1 MEKWISQHSSS
12 KESKNS
18 CALMR
23 MAKVVI
29 RRIPQK
35 RQLDLFEGAVLY
47 VSQADAARVFGITTR
62 MIQYW
67 ETQGL
72 LNPELPVEGRSRKYT
87 NFDLV
92 EMRFIK
98 TLVVDQGYTV
108 PALKE
113 KLESLQA
120 PYYYDPEDAFWD
132 LRDKTWKSRAGFAAE
147 QLALVR
153 DDLQATVA
161 KALSTLLPGEPEEV
175 SRSLLNLVREYIDG
189 RGQKKGR
196 NSK

>member
-1 MEKWISQHSSS
+1 M
-12 KESKNS
+12 
-18 CALMR
+18 
-23 MAKVVI
+23 I
-29 RRIPQK
+29 RRLPQK

-47 VSQADAARVFGITTR
+47 VSQSDAARLFGITTR

-67 ETQGL
+67 EAQGL

-98 TLVVDQGYTV
+98 TLVVDQGYSV

-113 KLESLQA
+113 KLESLTA

-132 LRDKTWKSRAGFAAE
+132 LRDKSWKSRSSFAVE
-147 QLALVR
+147 QLAAVR
-153 DDLQATVA
+153 EELEPSAR
-161 KALSTLLPGEPEEV
+161 KALESMLPGDPAEMAKN
-175 SRSLLNLVREYIDG
+175 LLNLVREYLEG
-189 RGQKKGR
+189 KAGKKSR
-196 NSK
+196 KK

>member
-1 MEKWISQHSSS
+1 MFDNKLR
-12 KESKNS
+12 NG
-18 CALMR
+18 A
-23 MAKVVI
+23 VVL
-29 RRIPQK
+29 RRLPQK

-47 VSQADAARVFGITTR
+47 VTQSDAARLFGITTR

-67 ETQGL
+67 EQQGL

-113 KLESLQA
+113 KLATLQA

-132 LRDKTWKSRAGFAAE
+132 LRDNQWKSRTVFAVEKLAE
-147 QLALVR
+147 VREELEGTTSRALE
-153 DDLQATVA
+153 
-161 KALSTLLPGEPEEV
+161 TLLPGEPKDV
-175 SRSLLNLVREYIDG
+175 AKAVLNLVREYLEG
-189 RGQKKGR
+189 KAGKKKR
-196 NSK
+196 

>member
-1 MEKWISQHSSS
+1 M
-12 KESKNS
+12 
-18 CALMR
+18 
-23 MAKVVI
+23 I

-47 VSQADAARVFGITTR
+47 VSQSDAARLFGITTR

-67 ETQGL
+67 EAQGL

-98 TLVVDQGYTV
+98 TLVVDQGYSV

-113 KLESLQA
+113 KLAHLQA

-132 LRDKTWKSRAGFAAE
+132 LKSGEWKSRAAFAVE
-147 QLALVR
+147 QLAEIREELEPN
-153 DDLQATVA
+153 VA
-161 KALSTLLPGEPEEV
+161 RALEQLLPGEPEQIAK
-175 SRSLLNLVREYIDG
+175 SLLNVVREYLEG
-189 RGQKKGR
+189 KVGKKKSR
-196 NSK
+196 

>member
-1 MEKWISQHSSS
+1 M
-12 KESKNS
+12 
-18 CALMR
+18 
-23 MAKVVI
+23 I

-47 VSQADAARVFGITTR
+47 VSQSDAARLFGITTR

-108 PALKE
+108 PSLRE
-113 KLESLQA
+113 KLKTLQA
-120 PYYYDPEDAFWD
+120 PYYYDPQDAFWD
-132 LRDKTWKSRAGFAAE
+132 LRDSSWKSRAAFALE
-147 QLALVR
+147 QLAEVR
-153 DDLQATVA
+153 DDLEPTAA
-161 KALSTLLPGEPEEV
+161 KAITSLMPAEPEDIA
-175 SRSLLNLVREYIDG
+175 RNLLNLVREFLEG
-189 RGQKKGR
+189 KVGKKARGKK
-196 NSK
+196 

>member
-1 MEKWISQHSSS
+1 M
-12 KESKNS
+12 
-18 CALMR
+18 L
-23 MAKVVI
+23 

-47 VSQADAARVFGITTR
+47 VTQADAARLFGITTR

-67 ETQGL
+67 EQQGL

-98 TLVVDQGYTV
+98 TLVVDLGYTV
-108 PALKE
+108 PSLKE
-113 KLESLQA
+113 KLSTLQT

-132 LRDKTWKSRAGFAAE
+132 LRDQQWKSRTAFATEKLAE
-147 QLALVR
+147 VR
-153 DDLQATVA
+153 DELEDTTA
-161 KALSTLLPGEPEEV
+161 KALATLLPGEPQEV
-175 SRSLLNLVREYIDG
+175 ARSVLNLVREFLEG
-189 RGQKKGR
+189 KAGKKKR
-196 NSK
+196 S

>member
-1 MEKWISQHSSS
+1 MEKWISQHSCSI
-12 KESKNS
+12 ESKNS
-18 CALMR
+18 CAWLR
-23 MAKVVI
+23 IAQVVI

-47 VSQADAARVFGITTR
+47 VSQSDAARVFGITTR

-132 LRDKTWKSRAGFAAE
+132 LRDKTWKSRSGFATE
-147 QLALVR
+147 QLAKVR
-153 DDLQATVA
+153 DELQGTLAQ
-161 KALSTLLPGEPEEV
+161 ALSTLLPGEPEDI
-175 SRSLLNLVREYIDG
+175 SRSLLNLVREYLDG
-189 RGQKKGR
+189 RGAKKGR
-196 NSK
+196 SLK

>member
-1 MEKWISQHSSS
+1 M
-12 KESKNS
+12 
-18 CALMR
+18 
-23 MAKVVI
+23 I

-35 RQLDLFEGAVLY
+35 KQLDLFEGAVLY
-47 VSQADAARVFGITTR
+47 LSQSDAARVFGITTR

-98 TLVVDQGYTV
+98 TLVVDQGYSV

-113 KLESLQA
+113 KLQTLQA

-132 LRDKTWKSRAGFAAE
+132 LRDGKWKSRANFAVE
-147 QLALVR
+147 QLAQVR
-153 DDLQATVA
+153 EELQTNAA
-161 KALSTLLPGEPEEV
+161 RALETLLPGDPEAI
-175 SRSLLNLVREYIDG
+175 SKSLLNLVREYLEG
-189 RGQKKGR
+189 RGGKAGKKR
-196 NSK
+196 

>member
-1 MEKWISQHSSS
+1 M
-12 KESKNS
+12 
-18 CALMR
+18 
-23 MAKVVI
+23 I

-47 VSQADAARVFGITTR
+47 VSQSDAARVFGITTR

-92 EMRFIK
+92 EMRFVK
-98 TLVVDQGYTV
+98 TLVVDQGYSV
-108 PALKE
+108 PSLKE
-113 KLESLQA
+113 KLEQLQA

-132 LRDKTWKSRAGFAAE
+132 LKDGNWKSRASFAVE
-147 QLALVR
+147 QLAEIRAELEPK
-153 DDLQATVA
+153 AA
-161 KALSTLLPGEPEEV
+161 KALASLLPAEPEEV
-175 SRSLLNLVREYIDG
+175 AKSLLNLVRDSLEG
-189 RGQKKGR
+189 K
-196 NSK
+196 NSKKTRKS

>member
-1 MEKWISQHSSS
+1 M
-12 KESKNS
+12 
-18 CALMR
+18 
-23 MAKVVI
+23 I
-29 RRIPQK
+29 RRIPQE

-47 VSQADAARVFGITTR
+47 VSQSDAARLFKITTR

-92 EMRFIK
+92 EMKFIK
-98 TLVVDQGYTV
+98 TLVVDQGYSV
-108 PALKE
+108 PSLKE

-132 LRDKTWKSRAGFAAE
+132 LRDNQWKSRAAFALE
-147 QLALVR
+147 QLAEVR
-153 DDLQATVA
+153 EDLEHTTA
-161 KALSTLLPGEPEEV
+161 KALSTLLPGEPEV
-175 SRSLLNLVREYIDG
+175 IAPSILNLVREYLEG
-189 RGQKKGR
+189 KAGKKNR
-196 NSK
+196 KK

>member
-1 MEKWISQHSSS
+1 VT
-12 KESKNS
+12 
-18 CALMR
+18 
-23 MAKVVI
+23 VVL

-47 VSQADAARVFGITTR
+47 VTQSDAARLFGITTR

-67 ETQGL
+67 EQQDL

-108 PALKE
+108 PSLKE
-113 KLESLQA
+113 KLANLQA

-132 LRDKTWKSRAGFAAE
+132 LRDQQWKSRTGFAVE
-147 QLALVR
+147 QLAEVR
-153 DDLQATVA
+153 DELEDKTA
-161 KALSTLLPGEPEEV
+161 KALATLLPGEPDEIAKSV
-175 SRSLLNLVREYIDG
+175 LNLVREYLEG
-189 RGQKKGR
+189 KAGKKKR
-196 NSK
+196 

>member
-1 MEKWISQHSSS
+1 V
-12 KESKNS
+12 
-18 CALMR
+18 L
-23 MAKVVI
+23 
-29 RRIPQK
+29 RRLPQK

-47 VSQADAARVFGITTR
+47 VTQSDAARLFGITTR

-67 ETQGL
+67 EQQGL

-108 PALKE
+108 PSLKE
-113 KLESLQA
+113 KLATLQT

-132 LRDKTWKSRAGFAAE
+132 LRDQQWKSRTGFAVE
-147 QLALVR
+147 QLAEIRAELE
-153 DDLQATVA
+153 DTTA
-161 KALSTLLPGEPEEV
+161 KALATLLPGEPDEV
-175 SRSLLNLVREYIDG
+175 AKSVLNLVREYLEG
-189 RGQKKGR
+189 RAGKKAR
-196 NSK
+196 

>member
-1 MEKWISQHSSS
+1 M
-12 KESKNS
+12 
-18 CALMR
+18 
-23 MAKVVI
+23 I
-29 RRIPQK
+29 RRLPQK

-47 VSQADAARVFGITTR
+47 VSQSDAARLFGITTR

-67 ETQGL
+67 EAQGL

-98 TLVVDQGYTV
+98 TLVVDQGYSV

-113 KLESLQA
+113 KLESLTA

-132 LRDKTWKSRAGFAAE
+132 LRDKSWKSRSSFAVE
-147 QLALVR
+147 QLAAVR
-153 DDLQATVA
+153 EELEPSASKALESMLPGDPAEVA
-161 KALSTLLPGEPEEV
+161 KN
-175 SRSLLNLVREYIDG
+175 LLNLVRDFLEG
-189 RGQKKGR
+189 KAGKKSR
-196 NSK
+196 TK

>member
-1 MEKWISQHSSS
+1 M
-12 KESKNS
+12 
-18 CALMR
+18 L
-23 MAKVVI
+23 

-47 VSQADAARVFGITTR
+47 VSQSDAARLFGITTR

-92 EMRFIK
+92 EMKFIK
-98 TLVVDQGYTV
+98 TLVVDQGYSV
-108 PALKE
+108 PSLKE
-113 KLESLQA
+113 KLAALQA

-132 LRDKTWKSRAGFAAE
+132 LKDKTWKSRAAFATE
-147 QLALVR
+147 QLARVR
-153 DDLQATVA
+153 TELEPAAA
-161 KALSTLLPGEPEEV
+161 KALETLLPGEPKEIT
-175 SRSLLNLVREYIDG
+175 RSLLNLVREYLEG
-189 RGQKKGR
+189 RAGKKTGR
-196 NSK
+196 